1 MKTLLAREVVD
12 WATHQTLDSSFVF
25 SWKPMKFKLKVDC
38 WLLIELTTLKRNS
51 TSYEK
56 EACKAIGWGP
66 TKMFYILLTS
76 FL

>member
-1 MKTLLAREVVD
+1 
-12 WATHQTLDSSFVF
+12 
-25 SWKPMKFKLKVDC
+25 MKFKLKVDC
-38 WLLIELTTLKRNS
+38 WLLVELITLKRNS

-56 EACKAIGWGP
+56 EICKAIGWGP